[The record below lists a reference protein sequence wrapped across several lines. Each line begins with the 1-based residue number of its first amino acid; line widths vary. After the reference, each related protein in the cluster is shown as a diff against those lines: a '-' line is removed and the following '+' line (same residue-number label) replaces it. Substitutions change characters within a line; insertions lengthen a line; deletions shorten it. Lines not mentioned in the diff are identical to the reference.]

1 MGKCLFKCLQ
11 TEMSTRAHIFVKGKV
26 QGVYY
31 RVWVRAQAKKLGLTG
46 WVKNLADG
54 RVEAVFEGP
63 KDRIEEVISNCEIG
77 PNVAGV
83 KHIDIKWEKVS
94 GEHTGFEIER

>member
-1 MGKCLFKCLQ
+1 MSKCLQ
-11 TEMSTRAHIFVKGKV
+11 TEMSTRAHIIIEGKV

-31 RVWVRAQAKKLGLTG
+31 RVWVRTQAEKLGLTG

-63 KDRIEEVISNCEIG
+63 KDRIEEIISKCKIG
-77 PNVAGV
+77 TKVASV
-83 KHIDIKWEKVS
+83 DHIDIKWEKTT
-94 GEHTGFEIER
+94 GKYAGFEIER